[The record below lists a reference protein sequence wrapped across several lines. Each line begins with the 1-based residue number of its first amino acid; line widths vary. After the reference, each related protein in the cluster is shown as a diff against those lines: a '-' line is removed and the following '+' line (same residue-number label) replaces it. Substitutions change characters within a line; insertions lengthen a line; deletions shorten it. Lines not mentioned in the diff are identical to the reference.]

1 MNDVCA
7 VQPAAQPDFNDGCI
21 HFFIGKITE
30 SHGGG
35 QLEERRMQRLEKVTL
50 FFYETYYILF
60 RYRLSV
66 YTDTFAEVYQVRGSV
81 SPTRYPASCNMAAS
95 VCEQEPLPLVP
106 ATWMVRNERWGCPKC
121 SSSIRVFSSLLCM
134 PSHPLAGT
142 WARCYISKL
151 KCSDSPSF
159 IKINGKAILSPY

>member
-30 SHGGG
+30 GHGGG
-35 QLEERRMQRLEKVTL
+35 QLEERRVQRLEKVTL

-66 YTDTFAEVYQVRGSV
+66 YTDTFAEVHQVGGSV
-81 SPTRYPASCNMAAS
+81 KSHTIPGFLQYGGQRVRTGTFAVGSRHMDGAERAVGMSEMFVQYTCVFQPFF
-95 VCEQEPLPLVP
+95 VCR
-106 ATWMVRNERWGCPKC
+106 ATH
-121 SSSIRVFSSLLCM
+121 LLE
-134 PSHPLAGT
+134 HGYAV
-142 WARCYISKL
+142 I
-151 KCSDSPSF
+151 
-159 IKINGKAILSPY
+159 